1 MLMPWIIV
9 LVIIPMFLLFL
20 RGNDGRRIT
29 QLSVSDFENKLRNRE
44 IISVVSAQQEGT
56 GIVEITGS
64 YKTSTNSAPRQYRT
78 KVIYTDAI
86 DTLIRENCPS
96 REVKNAHG
104 LLMNILMSILPMLL
118 FALIFYFIFMRQIQA
133 SGSSAMMFGRSRAR
147 RMNDEDNK
155 VKFKDVAGIDEA
167 KEEMQE
173 IVDYLK
179 DPQKFQKLG
188 GRIPHG
194 VLMVGPPGTGKTLLA
209 KAIAG
214 EAEVPFYSIS
224 GSDFVELFVGVGA
237 SRVRDM
243 FAEGK
248 KNAPCLIFI
257 DEIDAVGRSRFSGI
271 GGGHDER
278 EQTLN
283 AMLVEMDGF
292 EANSGVIV
300 LAATNRPDVLDPAL
314 LRPGRFD
321 RQVTIDL
328 PDIQGRNEI
337 LKVHAAKYK
346 IAEDVDLMQ
355 IARGTPGFS
364 GADLANLLNEAAI
377 LATRL
382 NKEAIT
388 LEELEEARDKV
399 QWGRERKSRRMTD
412 KQRKLTAYHEAGH
425 TIVNIFCKHADPL
438 HKVTIIPRGMALGAT
453 MFLPEEDRYNITEN
467 EALDQMAVSMGGRVA
482 EKIIFSE
489 ISSGATMDIRQA
501 TNIAHKMVCQWG
513 MSKKMGPLNYEGR
526 EDHIYLGRDITR
538 TEGMSPETAREIDM
552 EVRRLVDGAEERA
565 TQILTD
571 NKDKLVK
578 LSEELLVRE
587 TMTASEVYE
596 LLEIERE
603 NA

>member
-147 RMNDEDNK
+147 RMKDEDNK

-467 EALDQMAVSMGGRVA
+467 EALDGMAVSMGGRIA
-482 EKIIFSE
+482 EKLIFNE

-501 TNIAHKMVCQWG
+501 TNMAHKMVCQWG
-513 MSKKMGPLNYEGR
+513 MSQKMGPLNYEGR